1 MESPPIYGNGPDN
14 QTYFEHLSQLQ
25 NSIETASYCKSD
37 LTQGITLAKEH
48 IRKNTRKNTQGK
60 KFAERTIFVL
70 SDMEKSKFRSVAIGK
85 IKEKISNLKIS
96 IHTVS
101 ENQTSTPFGDAVPI
115 RKILQN
121 SGYSRKMAQRRATK
135 TPFYLFN
142 SAEDSQLEMKLQT
155 LGKSERSKLG

>member
-37 LTQGITLAKEH
+37 LTQAITLAMEGVV
-48 IRKNTRKNTQGK
+48 RNTK

-142 SAEDSQLEMKLQT
+142 SADFQLEMKLQT

>member
-1 MESPPIYGNGPDN
+1 MLIYRYIEPL
-14 QTYFEHLSQLQ
+14 QHHLL
-25 NSIETASYCKSD
+25 I
-37 LTQGITLAKEH
+37 L
-48 IRKNTRKNTQGK
+48 IRIVSEGGCYHTSVIQGK

>member
-14 QTYFEHLSQLQ
+14 QTYFEHLSKLQ

-37 LTQGITLAKEH
+37 LTQGITLAMEGVV
-48 IRKNTRKNTQGK
+48 RNTK

-70 SDMEKSKFRSVAIGK
+70 SDMEKSKFSSVAIGK
-85 IKEKISNLKIS
+85 IKEKISKLKIN

-101 ENQTSTPFGDAVPI
+101 ENQASTPFGDSVPI
-115 RKILQN
+115 AGILQN
-121 SGYSRKMAQRRATK
+121 YGFSRKVVQRRSTK

-155 LGKSERSKLG
+155 VGKSERSKLG